1 LILYPKGTHQALG
14 REARSTGFEPV
25 PLHSGFCGKRDQN
38 PSANLVSSDIII
50 AERDDVWCR
59 SVPPCVLVR
68 RRNGPAGNLGRPAV
82 RERRVALWVAANTR
96 MTRRGAG
103 PIRRLSARPASC
115 STMANFAGLTAARR
129 WWGEKYDVNIDVD
142 GLAGLGHAP
151 VFASAPTR
159 TSPFPTRIG
168 SASGYSYW

>member
-1 LILYPKGTHQALG
+1 MTSGVGQCRPVFSCAGEMALRAIL
-14 REARSTGFEPV
+14 AR
-25 PLHSGFCGKRDQN
+25 PLCVSGGLRFGLQRT
-38 PSANLVSSDIII
+38 
-50 AERDDVWCR
+50 R
-59 SVPPCVLVR
+59 
-68 RRNGPAGNLGRPAV
+68 
-82 RERRVALWVAANTR
+82 R